1 MHSDKCFSGAWATV
15 WTKWDGLPC
24 GFWQGKLQLIL
35 WLETWVQKVE
45 KHWAVNQSQSAG
57 LSELRKSRRGRGGLF
72 PFAYRIHKTSLFLVS
87 SACSVCRCRATVML
101 VHVMELQNDDF
112 SQTFHHFMPVD
123 IAVLFRKS
131 LSLAVQDGALQFGFS
146 RGHQSVKV
154 PLSKTKKSASSATSN
169 MLKNEKCN
177 ISLRSRRIFQWVA

>member
-112 SQTFHHFMPVD
+112 LTNFP
-123 IAVLFRKS
+123 S
-131 LSLAVQDGALQFGFS
+131 LHAGWYRSIISKITLSSGAGRCAPIWILTRTS
-146 RGHQSVKV
+146 ECQSALEQNKEICL
-154 PLSKTKKSASSATSN
+154 LSNKQHAQKWK
-169 MLKNEKCN
+169 M
-177 ISLRSRRIFQWVA
+177 